1 MLDEQ
6 IELNG
11 KRVIVVED
19 DYLLASDLCSEFR
32 ALGATVLGP
41 APTPFY
47 ALQLIGNNE
56 RRRLDGAVLDVSLHG
71 TSVYDVADVLHRRGI
86 PFVFAT
92 GRDTASIPKR
102 FEEAPVLTKPYDRS
116 AVVQAVVEAMHR
128 PPPRPGRAALP
139 IPDLSGEPPVVH
151 FARAVG
157 RSLGQRVTPS

>member
-19 DYLLASDLCSEFR
+19 DYLLASDLCSDFR

-47 ALQLIGNNE
+47 ALQLIGNKE

-71 TSVYDVADVLHRRGI
+71 TSVFDVADLLSRRGI

-92 GRDTASIPKR
+92 AMEKTAIPQR
-102 FEEAPVLTKPYDRS
+102 FEGAPVLTKPYERS
-116 AVVQAVVEAMHR
+116 EVVQAVVQSMHR
-128 PPPRPGRAALP
+128 PPPRPERLP
-139 IPDLSGEPPVVH
+139 MPPFDLAGEPPAVH
-151 FARAVG
+151 FARALG
-157 RSLGQRVTPS
+157 RSLARA